1 MEKQRLE
8 TFGDAIIAIV
18 LTILVFIIDLNFGFF
33 FFFLKFVKKQEV

>member
-18 LTILVFIIDLNFGFF
+18 LTILVFKLAQPPSLKLDGF
-33 FFFLKFVKKQEV
+33 